1 MTLQMLA
8 TNYGLRLKMLIFIFD
23 RFAVQVAAMTEKK
36 TATKLTAKTDSGTE
50 TPDPKRCI
58 ICQKSTPEATTGT
71 EIGRKRVHQAASI
84 REDVVS
90 KRLKVIGQEDF
101 VYHMSN
107 QCYKTYT
114 MKSVLDRIT
123 KGKSAE
129 SQDVDNTTRS
139 KRAVRR
145 SSSMPRPEPTPECKI
160 YKQTCVICG
169 NVKHQGNYEKYEFP
183 NHRGQKNFWKQLCL
197 CRMKFSQEPVIY
209 KIFMQR
215 SGQTCIVIN
224 NV

>member
-1 MTLQMLA
+1 MA
-8 TNYGLRLKMLIFIFD
+8 
-23 RFAVQVAAMTEKK
+23 AVTEKK
-36 TATKLTAKTDSGTE
+36 IAIKLTAETDSETE
-50 TPDPKRCI
+50 AADPKRCI
-58 ICQKSTPEATTGT
+58 ICQKSTPEPTTGT
-71 EIGRKRVHQAASI
+71 ENGRRRVHEAASI

-107 QCYKTYT
+107 QCYRTYT

-129 SQDVDNTTRS
+129 SPDDTTRS

-169 NVKHQGNYEKYEFP
+169 NAKHQGNYEKY
-183 NHRGQKNFWKQLCL
+183 
-197 CRMKFSQEPVIY
+197 RMSESQRAKKLLEATV
-209 KIFMQR
+209 FMQDEVYTR
-215 SGQTCIVIN
+215 TCDLQDFIQCSVQTCIVIS